1 MHAAVVTSVGLL
13 VDAVIVERCMDE
25 NELLCGTASSRLQA
39 AVGRSPRTSI
49 SQVTSGFHSP
59 RCFSA
64 LSVTSGLLPPAS
76 ESSGNS
82 YALLE
87 SVLNDNVYYECHA
100 TKRPLQQRYFH
111 LFDVIPFGME
121 SPSSVFGV
129 TGRHTNRGLV
139 VGVNSSGLF
148 VVRPYATGAP
158 LQLFPGGTDRKSVRK
173 EDAEAI
179 TKWSSSV
186 SVTEG
191 TNEFMEN
198 VKRLSEEFKK
208 ATARDGKKDLFRQG
222 RVDSDGNVSESGSE
236 GNDDV
241 PKGMELWSLKD
252 LQLPPQLA
260 LHDPI
265 PPLRVGSRVLARR
278 FCLDGSLYVARVLAV
293 HYDVTYTLEYEGD
306 GGVDERVLHN
316 DIHLLDDSEAEQ
328 CSVRDKVTV
337 ALHKQLPA
345 VIIECLGGEEYSV
358 ILEHAPNQ
366 SLTITRRHIVF
377 IAPLLKEALYADPL
391 ILQWFRELDPTS
403 SGLVPWKEVRYLIFS
418 WDSYGQNLSFQKL
431 GEVQRDLCIQ
441 VGRMEPQLLRKV
453 PIQEEDMLLNYAEFE
468 YVILRV
474 RNLL

>member
-13 VDAVIVERCMDE
+13 VDAVIVERCIDE
-25 NELLCGTASSRLQA
+25 NELLYETASSRSQLAPGWSRQDSLSQMA
-39 AVGRSPRTSI
+39 SSFQTPRHSSAVS
-49 SQVTSGFHSP
+49 VLSGF
-59 RCFSA
+59 
-64 LSVTSGLLPPAS
+64 LPPTS

-82 YALLE
+82 YALFE
-87 SVLNDNVYYECHA
+87 SVLNDTVYYECRA

-111 LFDVIPFGME
+111 LFDVLPFGME
-121 SPSSVFGV
+121 SPSLVFGV
-129 TGRHTNRGLV
+129 TGRHTTRGLV
-139 VGVNSSGLF
+139 VGVNSNGLF

-158 LQLFPGGTDRKSVRK
+158 LQLVPYGADRKSVRK
-173 EDAEAI
+173 EDLEAI
-179 TKWSSSV
+179 TKLSSSAA
-186 SVTEG
+186 VTERSK
-191 TNEFMEN
+191 EFMET
-198 VKRLSEEFKK
+198 VKRWSEESKK
-208 ATARDGKKDLFRQG
+208 ATSRDVNKDVFSQG
-222 RVDSDGNVSESGSE
+222 RVDAGDNSSE
-236 GNDDV
+236 GSSVGNDEV
-241 PKGMELWSLKD
+241 QEGLELWSLKD

-265 PPLRVGSRVLARR
+265 SPLRVGSRVLARR
-278 FCLDGSLYVARVLAV
+278 YCSDGSLYVARVVAV
-293 HYDVTYTLEYEGD
+293 HYDVTYTLEYESD

-358 ILEHAPNQ
+358 ILEHNPNQ

-377 IAPLLKEALYADPL
+377 IAPLLKEALYSDPH
-391 ILQWFRELDPTS
+391 ILQWFRDLDPTC
-403 SGLVPWKEVRYLIFS
+403 SGLVPWKEVRYLIFG
-418 WDSYGQNLSFQKL
+418 WESYGQKLSFQKL
-431 GEVQRDLCIQ
+431 GEVQRDLCIH

-453 PIQEEDMLLNYAEFE
+453 PVQEEEMLLNYAEFE